1 MASVLKQVAHAPL
14 LELGSSVVAWVR
26 ILVLDIE
33 VEEVVEPTLSL
44 SRTGF
49 YGSTPRFH
57 GLSICFQNRTTCLFV
72 EVPYKA
78 VGFAS
83 GDIVM

>member
-1 MASVLKQVAHAPL
+1 MAGVLKQAAHAPL

-33 VEEVVEPTLSL
+33 DEEAVEPSLAL

-49 YGSTPRFH
+49 YGSTPLFFFMIFP
-57 GLSICFQNRTTCLFV
+57 LVFKVAPLICSWRCPIRLWVLPRETL
-72 EVPYKA
+72 
-78 VGFAS
+78 
-83 GDIVM
+83 

>member
-1 MASVLKQVAHAPL
+1 MAGVLKQAAHAPF
-14 LELGSSVVAWVR
+14 LELGSSLVSWVH
-26 ILVLDIE
+26 ILVLDNE
-33 VEEVVEPTLSL
+33 AEESDEPSLAL

-49 YGSTPRFH
+49 YGSTPRFR